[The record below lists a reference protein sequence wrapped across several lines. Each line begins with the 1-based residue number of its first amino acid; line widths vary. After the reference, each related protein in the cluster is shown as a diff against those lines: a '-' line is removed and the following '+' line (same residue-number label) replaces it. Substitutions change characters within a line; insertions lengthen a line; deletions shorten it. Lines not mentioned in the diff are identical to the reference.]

1 MKVGLSGG
9 YFNHPLEEQIK
20 KFQSMPEY
28 LLYEGLRKSGHD
40 VFHFSTGDLPIR
52 KFDVFHCHHF
62 SRILRYLSIMKRCPL
77 VFTPHNPFVFS
88 PEYDLRLLDRIALK
102 RIDALI
108 VLSELEKE
116 IYVKRFGISEKIH
129 VIPNGLKVE
138 LYERPDKL
146 KSRKKWNISEDK
158 IMILFVGQIL
168 PYKGLEYLFKAVE
181 SLDVTLV
188 IKSHYISS
196 RLSLNI
202 MKRAPENTVFINEDL
217 KQKEL
222 TDLYYSCDI
231 YAQPSLAE
239 ALPTVITEAM
249 ICGKPVVSTFV
260 GGIPEQL
267 PSNCGYLVYPE
278 NYKQLK
284 ICFERLIYHP
294 SERESFGHNA
304 RIYAMKKYNQEKMIK
319 QHIDVYS
326 ELIARAKGTISI

>member
-28 LLYEGLRKSGHD
+28 ILYEGLRKRGHE
-40 VFHFSTGDLPIR
+40 VFNFSTGDLPIR
-52 KFDVFHCHHF
+52 KFDVFHCHHY

-77 VFTPHNPFVFS
+77 IFTPHNPFVFS
-88 PEYDLRLLDRIALK
+88 KDYDLRLIDRIVLK

-138 LYERPDKL
+138 LYDRPDKL
-146 KSRKKWNISEDK
+146 KSRDKWNIPKDK

-168 PYKGLEYLFKAVE
+168 PYKGLKYLFRAVKN
-181 SLDVTLV
+181 LDVTLV

-196 RLSLNI
+196 LLSLKI
-202 MKRAPENTVFINEDL
+202 MKQAPENTVFIIEDL

-222 TDLYYSCDI
+222 VDLYYSCDI

-249 ICGKPVVSTFV
+249 ICGKPVVATFV

-267 PSNCGYLVYPE
+267 SPKCGYLVYPK
-278 NYKQLK
+278 NYEQLK
-284 ICFERLIYHP
+284 LCFEYLMYHP
-294 SERESFGHNA
+294 SVRDSFGHNA
-304 RIYAMKKYNQEKMIK
+304 RIRALKVYNQEKMIK
-319 QHIDVYS
+319 QHIEVYS
-326 ELIARAKGTISI
+326 ELIARARC